1 MTIPQ
6 LHEQRAAAI
15 TSAQTMMK
23 EAELSNR
30 ALTGEEQE
38 QLDRMFEEVDR
49 LEGEIRTATHKAKLD
64 TLSKSLE
71 KPARQIATA
80 HRAASDH
87 SETEYRAAFFKYL
100 KSGQDDEIRALNRG
114 TNADG
119 KFVVPE
125 TTEARISELLYQ
137 QNVMRRISTVRS
149 TFDDRKI
156 PIEST
161 LGTAGW
167 VAEAGAISQVDVQFG
182 QVTIGAYKAATSI
195 KASREVMDDAVIDLE
210 SYVVDK
216 LTLRIARL
224 EEDAYVNGDGS
235 GKPTGVLNSLSAGFT
250 VPNGTSQT
258 LTLTNPALVF
268 DWVHSLKPQYRPGA
282 VILTSDKF
290 ISQLRKMRDG
300 SGGTV
305 GAFIWEPAGASP
317 TNAMRDAAAGTIA
330 GIPYYISEFH
340 PEPGGANGSTAG
352 AVVATYGLFRYF
364 EIYDRGRTEMLV
376 DPYTNSLNWQVNIHV
391 VRRSD
396 SKRMH
401 AEPFKTLKLAAS

>member
-15 TSAQTMMK
+15 NAAKTLMAEV
-23 EAELSNR
+23 EASNR
-30 ALTGEEQE
+30 ALTAEEQE
-38 QLDRMFEEVDR
+38 TLDRMFADVDL
-49 LEGEIRTATHKAKLD
+49 LERKIYTETNKARVAA
-64 TLSKSLE
+64 LSKSLE
-71 KPARQIATA
+71 KPARAIATA
-80 HRAASDH
+80 HRAARDH
-87 SETEYRAAFFKYL
+87 SDSEYRTAFFNYL
-100 KSGQDDEIRALNRG
+100 KGGDDSEIRALNRG

-137 QNVMRRISTVRS
+137 QNVMRRICTVRS
-149 TFDDRKI
+149 TVDDRKI

-167 VAEAGAISQVDVQFG
+167 IAEAGAISQVDVQFG
-182 QVTIGAYKAATSI
+182 QVTIGSHKAATSI

-216 LTLRIARL
+216 LTLRISRL
-224 EEDAYVNGDGS
+224 EEEAYVTGDGT
-235 GKPTGVLNSLSAGFT
+235 GKPTGVLTSLSAGFT
-250 VPNGTSQT
+250 LPNSTSQT
-258 LTLTNPALVF
+258 LTLANPAHIF
-268 DWVHSLKPQYRPGA
+268 DWVHTLKPQYRPGA

-290 ISQLRKMRDG
+290 IMQLRKLRDG
-300 SGGTV
+300 ANGTV

-317 TNAMRDAAAGTIA
+317 TNAMRDGAAGTIA

-340 PEPGGANGSTAG
+340 PQPGGANGSTVS

-401 AEPFKTLKLAAS
+401 AEPFKTLVLAAS